1 MDLRQLRYLTAVVH
15 ERSVTRAAAR
25 LHMTQPPLSAAI
37 AQLEAELGVALLERH
52 GRGVEPTAAGE
63 HLVARAAVLL
73 RDLDDAAASVRA
85 LGSGLQGR
93 LSVAVGPG
101 VAVDLLPRLLA
112 SYDAA
117 APEVDVELHDLAEP
131 EALDRVRGGGCDVA
145 VVFCARAAELERL
158 HARELEVAMIRRE
171 PLVAVVPARA
181 EVGDPVSL
189 GELDTSGLPWLAPL
203 AQDGFPGLAS
213 RLREAWDA
221 EGTSPVVR
229 RRLSSTGT
237 ALRLVAAGAG
247 FAVVPSSVASSA
259 AESVPTGVRALSLA
273 APVAPVEAVAVWRRG
288 ERPSPVLTRFL
299 RAALA
304 TPEPDRLTPEHARAS
319 AEDRREPC

>member
-1 MDLRQLRYLTAVVH
+1 MDLRQLRYLSAVVH

-63 HLVARAAVLL
+63 HLVARATVLL

-93 LSVAVGPG
+93 LSVGVGPG
-101 VAVDLLPRLLA
+101 VAVDLLPALMA

-131 EALDRVRGGGCDVA
+131 DALDRVRAGGCDVA
-145 VVFCARAAELERL
+145 LVFCARAAELERL
-158 HARELEVAMIRRE
+158 QARELEVAMIRRE
-171 PLVAVVPARA
+171 PLVAVVPAPA
-181 EVGDPVSL
+181 EAGDPVSL
-189 GELDTSGLPWLAPL
+189 RELDASGLRWLAPT
-203 AQDGFPGLAS
+203 AHDGFPGLAV
-213 RLREAWDA
+213 RLGEAWADDGGA
-221 EGTSPVVR
+221 PVTR
-229 RRLSSTGT
+229 RHLSSTET

-247 FAVVPSSVASSA
+247 FAVVPSSVATSLPS
-259 AESVPTGVRALSLA
+259 GVRGVPLA

-304 TPEPDRLTPEHARAS
+304 TPEPDRLTPEHARS
-319 AEDRREPC
+319 RPESRRDDRFTP

>member
-85 LGSGLQGR
+85 VGSGLQGR
-93 LSVAVGPG
+93 LAVAVGPG
-101 VAVDLLPRLLA
+101 VGVDLLPALLEA
-112 SYDAA
+112 YDAA

-131 EALDRVRGGGCDVA
+131 DALDRVRTGACGVA
-145 VVFCARAAELERL
+145 VLYCARAADLERL
-158 HARELEVAMIRRE
+158 HARELEVAMVRRE
-171 PLVAVVPARA
+171 PLVAVVPAAA
-181 EVGDPVSL
+181 EVGDTASL
-189 GELDTSGLPWLAPL
+189 RDLVTGADLRWLAPL
-203 AQDGFPGLAS
+203 AHDGFPGLAS
-213 RLREAWDA
+213 RLQEAWDA
-221 EGTSPVVR
+221 VGGAPATR
-229 RRLSSTGT
+229 RHLSSVES

-247 FAVVPSSVASSA
+247 FAVVPSSVARGF
-259 AESVPTGVRALSLA
+259 AESSSVRSVPLA
-273 APVAPVEAVAVWRRG
+273 APLAPVEAVAVWRRG
-288 ERPSPVLTRFL
+288 KRPSPVLTRFL

-304 TPEPDRLTPEHARAS
+304 TPEPDRLAPEHAR
-319 AEDRREPC
+319 PVG